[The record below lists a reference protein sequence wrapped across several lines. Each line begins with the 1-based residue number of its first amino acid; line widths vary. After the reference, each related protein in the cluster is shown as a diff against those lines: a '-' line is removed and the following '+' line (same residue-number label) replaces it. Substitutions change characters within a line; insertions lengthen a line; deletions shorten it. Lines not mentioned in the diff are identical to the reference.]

1 MSKEFLGRGWKF
13 PVAVNPTTGRIAMSE
28 YEEDI
33 KESIRIILATAP
45 GERLMRPDFGCGIHD
60 LVFSTISRITVG
72 LFESRL
78 REAITKWEP
87 RVDILKLD
95 ISTRDAANGKF
106 ETERDARSGKLFIKL
121 ACRVRDTNTEFNLVF
136 PFYLNE
142 GAG

>member
-28 YEEDI
+28 FEEDI

-45 GERLMRPDFGCGIHD
+45 GERVMRPDFGCGIHD

-72 LFESRL
+72 LFESRV
-78 REAITKWEP
+78 REAITKWET
-87 RVDILKLD
+87 RVEILKLE
-95 ISTRDAANGKF
+95 ISTRDAANGKL
-106 ETERDARSGKLFIKL
+106 EIELTCL
-121 ACRVRDTNTEFNLVF
+121 VRATNAAFNLVF
-136 PFYLNE
+136 PFYLTE